1 MAHPQDACHG
11 SICLLA
17 QIQDTYLTLLLRFY
31 KWRFHGGPGRGS
43 SSPRSLGLP
52 VQQESLT
59 WNPNG
64 YPHERGRPRLQ
75 LKLKFRRQRT
85 IFLVDASA
93 GRCESQATDVA
104 LEQASGEG
112 RVKLLIAEDE
122 PLFRKL
128 LVQLLSPE
136 FEVTITEDGT
146 TALARLQ
153 EEDAPVLAILDW
165 VMPGLTGIE
174 VCRELRAHRRTAG
187 IYVILLT
194 VRNSAADIVAG
205 LRAGADD
212 YVTKP
217 VQKEELRARVQL
229 GCRIIEL
236 RAALK
241 TEVGAL
247 AVALAREKLLLS
259 RLASVPQRAPRR
271 ESKKAVLSP
280 A

>member
-1 MAHPQDACHG
+1 MKA
-11 SICLLA
+11 
-17 QIQDTYLTLLLRFY
+17 
-31 KWRFHGGPGRGS
+31 
-43 SSPRSLGLP
+43 
-52 VQQESLT
+52 
-59 WNPNG
+59 
-64 YPHERGRPRLQ
+64 
-75 LKLKFRRQRT
+75 
-85 IFLVDASA
+85 
-93 GRCESQATDVA
+93 
-104 LEQASGEG
+104 
-112 RVKLLIAEDE
+112 LIAEDE

-128 LVQLLSPE
+128 LQQLLSPE
-136 FEVTITEDGT
+136 FELTVTEEGN

-165 VMPGLTGIE
+165 VMPGKTGIE

-194 VRNSAADIVAG
+194 ARNSAADIIAG

-217 VQKEELRARVQL
+217 VQAEELRARVQL

-236 RAALK
+236 RVALK
-241 TEVGAL
+241 TEMGAL

-259 RLASVPQRAPRR
+259 RLGMVPERIPRR
-271 ESKKAVLSP
+271 ESKKAILSP